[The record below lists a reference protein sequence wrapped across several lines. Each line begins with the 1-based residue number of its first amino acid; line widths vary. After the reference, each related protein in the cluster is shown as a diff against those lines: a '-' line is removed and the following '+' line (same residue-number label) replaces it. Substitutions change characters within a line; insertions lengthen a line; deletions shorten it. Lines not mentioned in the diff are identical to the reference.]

1 MSSDKSTKQ
10 NKTNSS
16 ALQLTRI
23 LISLHIILTT
33 CLPKIMEKELDK
45 VIEEIMSTP
54 NINGCLVADHQGL
67 CLASKGSAHV
77 DSAGIIVAI
86 SEQACKLQPNLKP
99 PTVCLETEKKKCLIQ
114 RHGTITG
121 AIYKQISSKLT
132 SQLEMYHNFFVGPL

>member
-1 MSSDKSTKQ
+1 
-10 NKTNSS
+10 
-16 ALQLTRI
+16 
-23 LISLHIILTT
+23 
-33 CLPKIMEKELDK
+33 MEKELDK

-121 AIYKQISSKLT
+121 AIFKQIS
-132 SQLEMYHNFFVGPL
+132 NI